1 MITRQVL
8 SKEAG
13 AILTTD
19 WISRSLSLKAHA
31 NPRRSD
37 CGGPCLDGNLLGL
50 APLVR
55 LPHPRHRDRRIHE
68 EEHLSLRSFARDCCV
83 HCGLYAPERP
93 DEGRFEI
100 FIG

>member
-55 LPHPRHRDRRIHE
+55 LPHPRHGDGRIHE
-68 EEHLSLRSFARDCCV
+68 EEHLSLRSFARNGRV
-83 HCGLYAPERP
+83 HRLLHAAEGP
-93 DEGRFEI
+93 DEGGFEI
-100 FIG
+100 FLG